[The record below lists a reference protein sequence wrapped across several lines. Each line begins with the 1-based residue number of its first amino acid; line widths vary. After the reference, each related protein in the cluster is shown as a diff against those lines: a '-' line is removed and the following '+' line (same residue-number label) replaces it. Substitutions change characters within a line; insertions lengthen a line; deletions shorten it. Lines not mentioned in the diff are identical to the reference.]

1 MSNVA
6 VTVIDSNNLTLT
18 VTPTATLTV
27 ATNRGVV
34 GPTGPTGPTGASI
47 TGPTGATGPT
57 GPTGPQGIQGVTGP
71 TGPIGSTGPTGPI
84 GSTGPTGPTG
94 PIGST
99 GPTGPTGPTG
109 SQGPTG
115 PTGSQGPT
123 GPTGATGAQGIQG
136 PTGAAG
142 AVTQI
147 IAGTNITISPTGGTG
162 MVTIN
167 SSGGVTSFSAGTTGF
182 TPSTAT
188 TGAVTLAGTLNVA
201 NGGTGVTAS
210 TGANSVVLRDSNSN
224 VTGNILFS
232 GFTNVTA
239 AGTTTTLTASSTP
252 NWVLTGSGG
261 QTFQLPNATTLT
273 TGIIYSFN
281 NNQTSGAITVNNAS
295 GTLVVSVPSG
305 GYVVLTLLTNG
316 TSAGTWDYHFQAPS
330 NVFWSTNTFSYS
342 GSITSATWNGTAV
355 GAIYGGTAQTTY
367 TTGDTLYASA
377 SNTLSKLAVG
387 STGQVLTVAGGVPTW
402 ANTTA
407 ATTITDDTTT
417 ASTRYINFTSATSG
431 SLSTIYTSST
441 KLQYNPSTGLLTSTG
456 FSGSGA
462 SLTSLN
468 ASNISSGTV
477 GTSYISGSY
486 TGITGVG
493 TLTAGTWNGS
503 LITGTYGGTGVNNGS
518 NTITIAGNVTHSG
531 AFTQT
536 FTATGN
542 TSLTLPTSGTLQTTT
557 GSLASN
563 TGLPLTTGVTG
574 TLPIANGG
582 TGQTTASAGFN
593 ALSPITTTGDLI
605 IGNGTNSATRLAIGA
620 NTYVLTSNGTTAS
633 WVAPSGGGSPGGS
646 TTQVQYNNAGAFA
659 GSANMTF
666 NGTTLTLAN
675 DASISGLTV
684 GRGAGAVSD
693 NTAVG
698 ASALAANISGSES
711 VGLGYQALQS
721 NTSGYSLVAVGYTAL
736 KANTTGTNQVA
747 VGRNALL
754 ANTTGSYNTSIG
766 DQALQANTTASS
778 NTAVGYQAGY
788 SNTTSSQNVFVGQ
801 QAGYVSTALGQ
812 TFVGQQAGYSTTTGS
827 VNTFIGVQAGYLVTT
842 GSKNTILGGYNGNA
856 GGLDIRTASNY
867 IVLSD
872 GDGNPR
878 VSIPTGTATATIPN
892 ATGTVMVSGNM
903 PAFSAYANAS
913 QSISAGTFTKVAINT
928 KYFDTASAFDSTTNY
943 RFTPLVAGYYQVN
956 GTVSCGTSA
965 SVEVIAALYKNGS
978 VYSRGTD
985 LGFAVGTLSNPMV
998 TYNEIIYLNGSTDYI
1013 ELYGLVSSPTAGSGF
1028 RYNSTDLTSRFSAC
1042 LLRSA

>member
-431 SLSTIYTSST
+431 SLSTIYISST

-574 TLPIANGG
+574 TLPTANGG
-582 TGQTTASAGFN
+582 TNLTSFTSGGVVYASSTSALATSSNLVWTGSNFGIGTNVFNVYNNFVGAQLDQSAPTRLLVNNQANNASASAELIMATYGNSWTFGTGSSSKNSN
-593 ALSPITTTGDLI
+593 ALTWALDATAATPSVKMTLGTS
-605 IGNGTNSATRLAIGA
+605 GNLTFN
-620 NTYVLTSNGTTAS
+620 TSNAGI
-633 WVAPSGGGSPGGS
+633 VF
-646 TTQVQYNNAGAFA
+646 NNG
-659 GSANMTF
+659 
-666 NGTTLTLAN
+666 
-675 DASISGLTV
+675 SGLTNSTLNDYETGSWTPV
-684 GRGAGAVSD
+684 VTSGTGTITTVGAVSGLYVKIGKIVILSYD
-693 NTAVG
+693 VAITTNGTG
-698 ASALAANISGSES
+698 ATRIVINGVPFIASG
-711 VGLGYQALQS
+711 
-721 NTSGYSLVAVGYTAL
+721 NTSGYGLEL
-736 KANTTGTNQVA
+736 N
-747 VGRNALL
+747 
-754 ANTTGSYNTSIG
+754 
-766 DQALQANTTASS
+766 
-778 NTAVGYQAGY
+778 
-788 SNTTSSQNVFVGQ
+788 
-801 QAGYVSTALGQ
+801 ST
-812 TFVGQQAGYSTTTGS
+812 GYSTQVRISNGASLLS
-827 VNTFIGVQAGYLVTT
+827 VYY
-842 GSKNTILGGYNGNA
+842 YNATYPG
-856 GGLDIRTASNY
+856 
-867 IVLSD
+867 
-872 GDGNPR
+872 GDGTRN
-878 VSIPTGTATATIPN
+878 TGT
-892 ATGTVMVSGNM
+892 
-903 PAFSAYANAS
+903 
-913 QSISAGTFTKVAINT
+913 
-928 KYFDTASAFDSTTNY
+928 
-943 RFTPLVAGYYQVN
+943 
-956 GTVSCGTSA
+956 
-965 SVEVIAALYKNGS
+965 
-978 VYSRGTD
+978 
-985 LGFAVGTLSNPMV
+985 
-998 TYNEIIYLNGSTDYI
+998 IIYQAT
-1013 ELYGLVSSPTAGSGF
+1013 F
-1028 RYNSTDLTSRFSAC
+1028 
-1042 LLRSA
+1042 

>member
-99 GPTGPTGPTG
+99 GPTGPTGSQGPT
-109 SQGPTG
+109 GPTG

-201 NGGTGVTAS
+201 NGGTGVTTSSGAS
-210 TGANSVVLRDSNSN
+210 SVVLRDANAN
-224 VTGNILFS
+224 ITGNIFFS
-232 GFTNVTA
+232 GFTNATA
-239 AGTTTTLTASSTP
+239 SGTTTTLTASSTP

-330 NVFWSTNTFSYS
+330 NVSWSTNTFSYS

-574 TLPIANGG
+574 TLPVANGG

-633 WVAPSGGGSPGGS
+633 WVAPSGGGSGTVNSGTQYQLGYYAS
-646 TTQVQYNNAGAFA
+646 TGTAISGNSNIKTDANSNLNLAATGATLN
-659 GSANMTF
+659 SANTF
-666 NGTTLTLAN
+666 GFKNRIINGAMVISQRNGTSTVTPANNDYTLDRWKCTLSQTGKYTVAQSLTAPAGFAN
-675 DASISGLTV
+675 SLLVTSTSAYT
-684 GRGAGAVSD
+684 
-693 NTAVG
+693 VG
-698 ASALAANISGSES
+698 ASESFYLTQPIEGFNTYDLAWGTANAKTVTLSFQVQSSLTGTFGGSIWNSAVNRLYPFTYTISS
-711 VGLGYQALQS
+711 A
-721 NTSGYSLVAVGYTAL
+721 NTWTPISIVVAGD
-736 KANTTGTNQVA
+736 TTGTW
-747 VGRNALL
+747 VGATNGVGLYLNIELGAGSSVSGTPNAWS
-754 ANTTGSYNTSIG
+754 TTAYFPTGATSVVGTSGATFYITGVQLEVGTQATSFDFRSIG
-766 DQALQANTTASS
+766 TELNLCQRYYEFGQNSS
-778 NTAVGYQAGY
+778 SGGFVSAAGVSLY
-788 SNTTSSQNVFVGQ
+788 SMTCYKATKRSTVTFTTTSCTT
-801 QAGYVSTALGQ
+801 QA
-812 TFVGQQAGYSTTTGS
+812 
-827 VNTFIGVQAGYLVTT
+827 
-842 GSKNTILGGYNGNA
+842 
-856 GGLDIRTASNY
+856 
-867 IVLSD
+867 
-872 GDGNPR
+872 
-878 VSIPTGTATATIPN
+878 
-892 ATGTVMVSGNM
+892 
-903 PAFSAYANAS
+903 
-913 QSISAGTFTKVAINT
+913 SAGTV
-928 KYFDTASAFDSTTNY
+928 
-943 RFTPLVAGYYQVN
+943 
-956 GTVSCGTSA
+956 
-965 SVEVIAALYKNGS
+965 
-978 VYSRGTD
+978 
-985 LGFAVGTLSNPMV
+985 
-998 TYNEIIYLNGSTDYI
+998 
-1013 ELYGLVSSPTAGSGF
+1013 
-1028 RYNSTDLTSRFSAC
+1028 TSRTFSV
-1042 LLRSA
+1042 SANDVQGFSPQLSGADPVCYVTWQASSEL